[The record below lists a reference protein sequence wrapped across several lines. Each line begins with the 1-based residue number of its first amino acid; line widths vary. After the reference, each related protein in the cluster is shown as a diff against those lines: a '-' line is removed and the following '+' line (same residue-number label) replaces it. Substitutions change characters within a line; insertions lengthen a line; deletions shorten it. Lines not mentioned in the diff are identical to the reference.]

1 MSKVTTKLRKL
12 GRLLGWVSLSFGMA
26 IATSQTA
33 SAWLAVNYIAN
44 DVEFLNCA
52 VIDCRLLDKGGRFD
66 GMMRLG
72 HIVSCGQNEARCGN
86 SQGMDMHVA
95 IVDPIYPKFRLLYP
109 SVYIPPHGIV
119 QFSGGQYTTSLDEY
133 QPSAEV
139 VSMPSPRCQTY
150 YNGYWYFQSF
160 REEYFYRNHPRLRNC
175 AGLLDRYPTP

>member
-1 MSKVTTKLRKL
+1 MNKITTKLRKL

-44 DVEFLNCA
+44 DVLFLNCA
-52 VIDCRLLDKGGRFD
+52 DINCSSLDKGGRFD

-72 HIVSCGQNEARCGN
+72 HIVSCGQNEARCGK

-133 QPSAEV
+133 QPSSEAVADLFSFGTRGITSKPNSSQNKAASKKPDV
-139 VSMPSPRCQTY
+139 VSCS
-150 YNGYWYFQSF
+150 
-160 REEYFYRNHPRLRNC
+160 
-175 AGLLDRYPTP
+175 